1 MDTVTENKMELP
13 ADILPLIRA
22 FAKPRL
28 RYPEAYK
35 EVLRCL
41 KMKRWPELMEK
52 LSGEFVSANNAY
64 SVVKAFLVFEDT
76 CQLVDNLYRQ
86 TPTEYNKGTHALVFE
101 TRKFMVDVLTTMVHS
116 SGLLFDQL
124 VYTINANAP
133 VFEQIIA
140 KVNNINKKLSHWQ

>member
-1 MDTVTENKMELP
+1 MDLDTENKMELP
-13 ADILPLIRA
+13 TDILPLIRA
-22 FAKPRL
+22 YTRPRL

-52 LSGEFVSANNAY
+52 LSGEFVSANDAY
-64 SVVKAFLVFEDT
+64 SVVKAFLAFEDT

-86 TPTEYNKGTHALVFE
+86 TPTEYNKQTHTLVFE
-101 TRKFMVDVLTTMVHS
+101 SRKFIVDVLTTMVNS

-124 VYTINANAP
+124 VYTINANVP
-133 VFEQIIA
+133 LFDKIIA